1 MTSPSYYAAP
11 VAPTVWEQGTSERS
25 GEMAQK
31 DAFANVRARLEQERA
46 SLQSD
51 IEALAIDNQAQQD
64 DYGVGNHVADDA
76 SEVFTRERNLAL
88 RGNAHD
94 LLEQVD
100 AAIERIDQGRY
111 GICAR
116 CGKQIGADRLEA
128 LPYAIYCIDCQSQVE
143 HER

>member
-1 MTSPSYYAAP
+1 
-11 VAPTVWEQGTSERS
+11 
-25 GEMAQK
+25 MAQK
-31 DAFANVRARLEQERA
+31 DAFASVRARLEQERA

-76 SEVFTRERNLAL
+76 TEVFTRERNLAL

-100 AAIERIDQGRY
+100 AAIERIDQGSY

-116 CGKQIGADRLEA
+116 CGQQIAPDRLEV
-128 LPYAIYCIDCQSQVE
+128 LPYAMYCIDCQSQAE

>member
-1 MTSPSYYAAP
+1 MVEKEAYK
-11 VAPTVWEQGTSERS
+11 GI
-25 GEMAQK
+25 
-31 DAFANVRARLEQERA
+31 RARLEQERA

-51 IEALAIDNQAQQD
+51 IETLSADNQAQQD

-88 RGNAHD
+88 RGNAQD
-94 LLEQVD
+94 LLAQVD
-100 AAIERIDQGRY
+100 AALERLDQGNY

-116 CGKQIGADRLEA
+116 CGQEIAVERLDA
-128 LPYAIYCIDCQSQVE
+128 LPYAIYCISCQSQVE

>member
-1 MTSPSYYAAP
+1 
-11 VAPTVWEQGTSERS
+11 
-25 GEMAQK
+25 MAQK
-31 DAFANVRARLEQERA
+31 DAFATVRARLEQERA

-51 IEALAIDNQAQQD
+51 IEALTIDNQAQQD

-76 SEVFTRERNLAL
+76 TEVFTRERNLAL

-111 GICAR
+111 GTCAR
-116 CGKQIGADRLEA
+116 CGQQIAPDRLEA
-128 LPYAIYCIDCQSQVE
+128 LPYATYCIDCQSQVE